1 MRFSPSGIYIA
12 LANSDGQVMTKDTY
26 EMDVV
31 RMLLLLCLLL
41 LLLLCCVFA
50 ALNTPRLRSPL
61 RLYVGR

>member
-41 LLLLCCVFA
+41 LLLLLLLCVC
-50 ALNTPRLRSPL
+50 LRH
-61 RLYVGR
+61 